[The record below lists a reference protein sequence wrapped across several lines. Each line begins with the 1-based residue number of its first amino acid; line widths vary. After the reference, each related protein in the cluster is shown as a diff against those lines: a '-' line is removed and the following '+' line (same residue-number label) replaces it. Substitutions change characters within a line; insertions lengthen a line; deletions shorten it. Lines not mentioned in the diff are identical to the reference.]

1 MLSAFILLVH
11 SCKIIITEY
20 CKEERLMVKVL
31 FIGVVILTLSVFPA
45 FAAEDKTAPPDA
57 GIQKVVEET
66 LGQGVHVIRTDKPE
80 KAPIEGWK
88 QTRVWIE
95 TAYGETPVLFYS
107 TGDGKFIF
115 AGSIFSDSG
124 ENLTRKE
131 VGETKPRHIEDAK
144 MELNEDYMIG
154 DKNAVVKAV
163 LWLGAD
169 KYSGQLFKT
178 FYDLYNNNKDKVV
191 LYIKFF
197 PMSAPDLNKVKALT
211 CFKGE
216 ALAKALQVVY
226 DANPMWGSPE
236 DLEAFRK
243 TGDLKA
249 CNDEL
254 VLKDMKLTETL
265 KLPAQPQVFVNGTL
279 LINEATKENVSKLAG
294 IELR

>member
-1 MLSAFILLVH
+1 MA
-11 SCKIIITEY
+11 
-20 CKEERLMVKVL
+20 KVL
-31 FIGVVILTLSVFPA
+31 FIGVVMLILSVFTA
-45 FAAEDKTAPPDA
+45 FAGEDKTAPPDA
-57 GIQKVVEET
+57 SIQKVVGET
-66 LGQGVHVIRTDKPE
+66 LGRGVHIIRIDKPE
-80 KAPIEGWK
+80 KSRVEGWK

-107 TGDGKFIF
+107 TEDGKFIF
-115 AGSIFSDSG
+115 AGSIFSASG

-131 VGETKPRHIEDAK
+131 VGETKPRRIEDAK

-154 DKNAVVKAV
+154 NKKAVVKAV
-163 LWLGAD
+163 LWIGSD
-169 KYSGQLFKT
+169 QYSGELFKT

-191 LYIKFF
+191 LYIEFF

-236 DLEAFRK
+236 DLDAFRK
-243 TGDLKA
+243 TGDPKA

-254 VLKDMKLTETL
+254 VLKDMKLTRTL

-294 IELR
+294 VELR

>member
-1 MLSAFILLVH
+1 
-11 SCKIIITEY
+11 
-20 CKEERLMVKVL
+20 MVKVL

-66 LGQGVHVIRTDKPE
+66 LGKGVHIVRMDKPE
-80 KAPIEGWK
+80 KSPIERIK
-88 QTRVWIE
+88 QIRVWVE
-95 TAYGETPVLFYS
+95 SVYGETPILFYS

-124 ENLTRKE
+124 ENLTRKD
-131 VGETKPRHIEDAK
+131 VGQTKPRHIEDAK

-154 DKNAVVKAV
+154 NKNAAVKAV

-178 FYDLYNNNKDKVV
+178 FYGLYDNNKDKVV

-226 DANPMWGSPE
+226 DANPAWGSKE
-236 DLEAFRK
+236 DLDAFRK
-243 TGDLKA
+243 TGDPGV

-254 VLKDMKLTETL
+254 IFGNMKLAK
-265 KLPAQPQVFVNGTL
+265 KLQLPVHAIAFVNGTM
-279 LINEATKENVSKLAG
+279 LIEEPTKQNVMKLAG
-294 IELR
+294 TDLN